1 MNKKINLAVAGAAL
15 ALGASA
21 ANAGIVIPAG
31 DWTLDVNGNVNAFLN
46 FNDADAIN
54 GSAVTGAIANGQDGL
69 SESDSQGINTG
80 LLPSWLGFTGTT
92 RQNNTDVSF
101 TISFQPNASDNTSPY
116 HGDSKTPLNRQS
128 YLSFGDKSWG
138 SIKLGKDI
146 GIFASGAI
154 LNDMTLLGVG
164 SGANGRSGGA
174 TTLGGIGTGYV
185 YAAWK
190 GQATYTTPNMGGFQA
205 KIGLM
210 NPNNIPDANPSSTT
224 RTYTTTSTFTG
235 TTATITGSTTTVTAT
250 VISTT
255 VVSAGTIAST
265 TTHTDT
271 VTGAAAGAVNQDRFG
286 IEAEASYSWT
296 GDVAGK
302 VWVSGA
308 SYEVTRI
315 QSGTAS
321 TAQDYDIE
329 AVDIGASLSAGNF
342 GLVGYYYDGEGLGT
356 TLFGNLGVTDGGLER
371 DSDGGYVQATYV
383 IPTGTKLGVA
393 YGVSNLDTASGE
405 TNATLVD
412 ENERWTVGAYH
423 PLTKHLN
430 LVAEY
435 NSTET
440 EGQTS
445 SNNAENDSLSLGAI
459 LFF

>member
-31 DWTLDVNGNVNAFLN
+31 DWTLDVNGNVNAFMN
-46 FNDADAIN
+46 FNDADAAK
-54 GSAVTGAIANGQDGL
+54 GTAPTGAIANGQDSLG
-69 SESDSQGINTG
+69 ESDSQGINTG

-101 TISFQPNASDNTSPY
+101 TISFQPNASDNTAAY

-164 SGANGRSGGA
+164 SGASGRSGGA

-210 NPNNIPDANPSSTT
+210 NPNNIPDANTNVTT
-224 RTYTTTSTFTG
+224 RTYE
-235 TTATITGSTTTVTAT
+235 TTATSITATNVLTGSTITTKSLSMSATVTTTVN
-250 VISTT
+250 I
-255 VVSAGTIAST
+255 TIA
-265 TTHTDT
+265 TTHIDT

-286 IEAEASYSWT
+286 VEAEAAYSWT

-308 SYEVTRI
+308 SYDVTRI
-315 QSGTAS
+315 KGS
-321 TAQDYDIE
+321 TAATKQSYDIT
-329 AVDIGASLSAGNF
+329 AFDVGASISAGNF

-356 TLFGNLGVTDGGLER
+356 TLFGYLGVTADGKER

-405 TNATLVD
+405 TNATLVE

-435 NSTET
+435 NSSEST
-440 EGQTS
+440 GQTS
-445 SNNAENDSLSLGAI
+445 SNSTENDSLSLGAI